1 MKLYL
6 LSFFGGFGIN
16 LNMTRTFN
24 FLLIYFYL
32 CICKKEPIFRK
43 KKKEPNQ
50 IFWESICL
58 LGLVKCKLIF
68 YFLFLV
74 KERAYQS

>member
-1 MKLYL
+1 MKLHL
-6 LSFFGGFGIN
+6 MSFFGGFGIN

-43 KKKEPNQ
+43 KKRT
-50 IFWESICL
+50 ESKFLGINL
-58 LGLVKCKLIF
+58 LVGFGKV
-68 YFLFLV
+68 
-74 KERAYQS
+74 